1 MVQART
7 RIAVSGTGKL
17 RHLIGN
23 IRKIN
28 YFKRLYRS
36 EFPRLRWQFIV
47 FGYNEHELQA
57 ARRMAEELD
66 MKLFAKLTWD
76 DDFSPIHDKET
87 VRRETKTG
95 AATGLEFKERYGYD
109 YMQHIC
115 NQLWDN
121 PQINWD
127 GKVLGCCRNF
137 WGDFGGNAFT
147 DGLIPSLNNEK
158 IRYAR
163 KMLRGEMPAR
173 EDIPCTTCEI
183 YLHMCANN
191 RWIKREN
198 LGSAVTLT
206 AEVARSQR

>member
-1 MVQART
+1 
-7 RIAVSGTGKL
+7 
-17 RHLIGN
+17 
-23 IRKIN
+23 
-28 YFKRLYRS
+28 
-36 EFPRLRWQFIV
+36 
-47 FGYNEHELQA
+47 
-57 ARRMAEELD
+57 MAEELD
-66 MKLFAKLTWD
+66 MKFFAKLTWD
-76 DDFSPIHDKET
+76 DNLSPIHDKET
-87 VRRETKTG
+87 VRRERKTG
-95 AATGLEFKERYGYD
+95 AATRLEFRELYGHD
-109 YMQHIC
+109 YMQGIC
-115 NQLWDN
+115 NQLWDH

-137 WGDFGGNAFT
+137 WGHFGGNAFT

-158 IRYAR
+158 ITYAR

-206 AEVARSQR
+206 AEGARRNGDDTRVPGAERRNGLCRCGSGKRYKHCHGRFGDTASNVNFV